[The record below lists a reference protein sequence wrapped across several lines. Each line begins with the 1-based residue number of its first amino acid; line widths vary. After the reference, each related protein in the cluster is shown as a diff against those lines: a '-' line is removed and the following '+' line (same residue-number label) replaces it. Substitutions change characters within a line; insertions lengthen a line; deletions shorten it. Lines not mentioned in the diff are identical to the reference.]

1 MRDRILFTLQ
11 REGPPGEVTG
21 LIRGE
26 AEHVQDHLGHCACDL
41 VAVGLGLIAPQLQ
54 KRQQAAFGPV

>member
-11 REGPPGEVTG
+11 REEPPGEVTG

-26 AEHVQDHLGHCACDL
+26 AEYVLDRSAIGLA
-41 VAVGLGLIAPQLQ
+41 AWSALGLLAPQLQ
-54 KRQQAAFGPV
+54 MRQQAAFGAV